1 MLPRR
6 HQSAEHHGAI
16 APCSPATPDRSSDA
30 PAHHHIQ
37 ARRPLRPPL
46 ISVADIEQRLVFTKF
61 TQPFRLNDGKRQW
74 VFGGELYKFEG
85 RHLKQY
91 WAMLFTD
98 LLLFTKINRDR
109 VIFVMEDP
117 VPLASVCQAIF
128 NVKKKATEFRLIVDI
143 GVRVPGSEA
152 GYLNSPSTTRRR
164 RGSTTSTSSSGRANK
179 RTLVI
184 RAPTIDLKATWNN
197 LINRQLYECQLGA
210 SSPLSD
216 YGTSLARAASTD
228 GVPAISPASS
238 RFSSSVGD
246 LRRGGGQE
254 EGVLVVDLGQ
264 GRARGPPAASSSST
278 SCFKSRKLQIRQGEV
293 EEELELADEDDEY
306 SAPLRPSSA
315 PVSPPISAP
324 VSAPVSPP
332 TTAPRVK
339 LTPATPPEF
348 QFVVEHDDPRT
359 APRSIKP
366 SKAAKVKRGK
376 GGGGR
381 TGGGGRSGGGGRKRG
396 SRPGRS
402 GGGGIVTGPVEEVIL
417 NLDSE
422 QPTAAAPLVRGASGD
437 NSALANHHPEDAEV
451 FEDEEN
457 EEQYD
462 DEDDEDDGIVIEDD
476 KTGLKSRLAPKK
488 TLGGKVKDKLFPNR
502 HLPKVKKMDRAKK
515 VEKYVDSLVVEDL
528 NHRGRVTPVLPG
540 EDRLTHEDFTRTRN
554 RILQTRPKNFHEG
567 AEEIITLES
576 PPPPRR
582 TEVDLRAEQG
592 ARRSEMRLEGID
604 DVPQRPPVLAQD
616 SFTAPATVLSPEDY
630 EDYIGE
636 PVEKDYPELA
646 GPVEP
651 PRPATPVSPPPSLPP
666 QDSFDYAPQEP
677 VAPEPEEIPQYYS
690 EEPPPAPEPAPLAVE
705 ETTPSGPLSGSASMN
720 FMDDHSPTNGNGD
733 FYRRC
738 VARCPR
744 QPPRPACGSFSLA
757 SSSSPVTTPSGC
769 SRGLPRSPPIHL
781 LNNNESINS
790 FASHFRTSCVASSDL
805 VSGGEK
811 RPKRTVSV
819 SSSSAN
825 DSSRNNSTSASEH
838 SSMSISS
845 ASSSVSNVNKNRT
858 KLFLPTS
865 TTSLPEISVEPP
877 TPQAPKPKD
886 VIDRENKIKYDLLV
900 PGYRSMFLTVPGVD
914 DDCSDRFL
922 PKYSLDSDDDDDSS
936 SEEDDDVVHKP
947 KVLGSL
953 TGLAEGRGLKRYG
966 SSCDIAKLA
975 KGFPEEE
982 AYQQYTQNDYCDD
995 DYNGNFNANH
1005 RMSKVGG
1012 TGSGP
1017 FVAGKL
1023 AMFEK
1028 VVEEEHQKFIEGQE
1042 VRKRIFRA
1050 PRKSG
1055 EYIEKFYSPQV
1066 ISSVDARAIDR
1077 NQSPPYEDEYDNL
1090 DHSRPCTPRDV
1101 ETPYGG
1107 HTSPRRTST
1116 SNYTYRSSDSSNV
1129 YTSKPSSPLPRATS
1143 PPTKPISPPLTSR
1156 LSSPRAR
1163 SPSPVAKSP
1172 SPVARSPSP
1181 SGRSSSPSARAPS
1194 AAASSNYH
1202 DDYDLYPER
1211 PMSPTSTLYK
1221 AETRQVTPAH
1231 GGIRLGSGSEPRT
1244 SPDAGRQRLGY
1255 QESLEQRTDEVLEM
1269 LDMSYLDEAPAPSR
1283 HSRSSASP
1291 PPAARG
1297 REEVTRSSASRSPP
1311 PDLSFDQLDDV
1322 FDIEEEDVMG
1332 STTSLGQKK
1341 RSAPRPPTPPHGA
1354 AASPPAEGKLG
1365 AFFKGKLG
1373 KDSSAPKEKKEKKK
1387 DKKDKGKDKEKKEKV
1402 KKEEKGATGG
1412 AAGGKRFQLFGGAKK
1427 ASEPQSPT
1435 QDSPQASPKK
1445 DKGGGKRRLFGRG
1458 KENFLGRSPQVQ
1470 QTSDPQVA
1478 RMTGGSFDQE
1488 SISFEDDE
1496 YI

>member
-720 FMDDHSPTNGNGD
+720 FMDDHSPTNG
-733 FYRRC
+733 
-738 VARCPR
+738 
-744 QPPRPACGSFSLA
+744 
-757 SSSSPVTTPSGC
+757 
-769 SRGLPRSPPIHL
+769 
-781 LNNNESINS
+781 
-790 FASHFRTSCVASSDL
+790 
-805 VSGGEK
+805 
-811 RPKRTVSV
+811 
-819 SSSSAN
+819 
-825 DSSRNNSTSASEH
+825 
-838 SSMSISS
+838 
-845 ASSSVSNVNKNRT
+845 
-858 KLFLPTS
+858 
-865 TTSLPEISVEPP
+865 
-877 TPQAPKPKD
+877 
-886 VIDRENKIKYDLLV
+886 
-900 PGYRSMFLTVPGVD
+900 
-914 DDCSDRFL
+914 
-922 PKYSLDSDDDDDSS
+922 
-936 SEEDDDVVHKP
+936 
-947 KVLGSL
+947 
-953 TGLAEGRGLKRYG
+953 LAEGRGLKRYG